1 MGVQN
6 SGFIFI
12 AIVLCALSSCSQIFS
27 GQIGQMLGLVPSSV
41 SAPIRTTVDAAS
53 GSLGFFGFVIFI
65 LAFFSKP
72 GH

>member
-12 AIVLCALSSCSQIFS
+12 AIVLCALSSASQMFS
-27 GQIGQMLGLVPSSV
+27 GQLGQLLGLVPKSLGST
-41 SAPIRTTVDAAS
+41 IRTTVDAAS
-53 GSLGFFGFVIFI
+53 GSLGFFGFIIFI

-72 GH
+72 GR